1 MPYLFKNIN
10 DIERGTLTR
19 ALVRV
24 DFNVPIKDGIVQD
37 GFRIDE
43 TWPTLKV
50 LLKKGFKLVLL
61 AHLGEDGSES
71 LRPIVQYMAKFSRVV
86 LASSIEEAKILTKD
100 GNNIVLLE
108 NVRGFPGEKENS
120 STLSKSFAS
129 LGDIFVNEG
138 FSVSHRKHS
147 SVVGVAKYLP
157 SYAGVLFKKEV
168 EMLSKAFNPTKPF
181 VLILGGKKAETKIP
195 LISRF
200 VDNADK
206 IILGGALANDF
217 LKAKGFNVGKSLI
230 SDADLIKKDWLAD
243 TKFVTPEKVIVEG
256 SNGGREI
263 LTAEMGE
270 GDKIVDVGESF
281 VEIVRSILK
290 SAKFVV
296 WNGSFGICESGYDSG
311 TKGIAEAVVSSGA
324 FSVVGGGDTTAAL
337 DSFKMADKFSFV
349 STGGGAMLDFL
360 AVGTLPG
367 IEALSL

>member
-120 STLSKSFAS
+120 STLSQVWV
-129 LGDIFVNEG
+129 IF
-138 FSVSHRKHS
+138 
-147 SVVGVAKYLP
+147 L
-157 SYAGVLFKKEV
+157 
-168 EMLSKAFNPTKPF
+168 
-181 VLILGGKKAETKIP
+181 
-195 LISRF
+195 
-200 VDNADK
+200 
-206 IILGGALANDF
+206 
-217 LKAKGFNVGKSLI
+217 
-230 SDADLIKKDWLAD
+230 
-243 TKFVTPEKVIVEG
+243 
-256 SNGGREI
+256 
-263 LTAEMGE
+263 
-270 GDKIVDVGESF
+270 
-281 VEIVRSILK
+281 
-290 SAKFVV
+290 
-296 WNGSFGICESGYDSG
+296 
-311 TKGIAEAVVSSGA
+311 
-324 FSVVGGGDTTAAL
+324 
-337 DSFKMADKFSFV
+337 
-349 STGGGAMLDFL
+349 
-360 AVGTLPG
+360 
-367 IEALSL
+367 